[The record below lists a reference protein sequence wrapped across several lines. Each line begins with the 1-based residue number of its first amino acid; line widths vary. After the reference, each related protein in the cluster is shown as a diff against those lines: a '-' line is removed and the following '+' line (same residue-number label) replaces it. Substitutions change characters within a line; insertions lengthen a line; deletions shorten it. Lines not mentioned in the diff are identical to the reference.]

1 MNGQLFLLL
10 FSMLL
15 QNPNSETMPDLN
27 RNGTAF
33 GNSAAILPGNPV
45 SAPPAA
51 FARGQQNVGYV
62 SDPSD
67 GNKFCLIVQIPPDK
81 MGEFARGPL
90 GQEMEVAVPDEIR
103 NVQIEKVIFRIGTG
117 PIERILPIPTTL
129 SESRTFTNSPK
140 VVDLNNRSTVAIDQ
154 TRPPTNLATVA
165 QSGAGFATNTT
176 LGNNGNPPS
185 FSNDVGTY
193 PPFNPNALNDRS
205 RPAGGLGN
213 SGFGMTSGNTALD
226 GNYIASLSGQA
237 NGSRPEV
244 LPYNQNP
251 TQARDGFSSVKSP
264 FSNLLQPS
272 QTIATNPGYAS
283 STYPYAAGN
292 NTTPNALGTN
302 SNRQYNLASNST
314 NPPAYYD
321 GQFGQQNSQQLGS
334 QSGYVPTP
342 SLAQTQLYGQSVQQQ
357 QPNYVSQ
364 NPYAAPQM
372 NAYSQVPVPVQTPP
386 YTTLLADQTE
396 ESRLATNKLLPFLLL
411 FSIVVNVYLGF
422 WMSHQKSVYRQK
434 LGNLRGIPASDLA

>member
-10 FSMLL
+10 LSMLF
-15 QNPNSETMPDLN
+15 QNPNGEILPDLN

-33 GNSAAILPGNPV
+33 GNPAATLPGNSM
-45 SAPPAA
+45 SAPQAP
-51 FARGQQNVGYV
+51 FARGQQNVGYA

-81 MGEFARGPL
+81 MGEFARGPV

-103 NVQIEKVIFRIGTG
+103 NVRIEKVIFRIGTG

-129 SESRTFTNSPK
+129 SNSRTFTNPPQ
-140 VVDLNNRSTVAIDQ
+140 VVDLNNRSTVPIDQ
-154 TRPPTNLATVA
+154 PRPPTNLTIVA
-165 QSGAGFATNTT
+165 QNGPGFAANTT
-176 LGNNGNPPS
+176 LGNNGNLPS
-185 FSNDVGTY
+185 FNNDGGTY
-193 PPFNPNALNDRS
+193 PPGVSSALNDRS
-205 RPAGGLGN
+205 
-213 SGFGMTSGNTALD
+213 
-226 GNYIASLSGQA
+226 LSSQA
-237 NGSRPEV
+237 NGSRPDV
-244 LPYNQNP
+244 MPLNQNP
-251 TQARDGFSSVKSP
+251 TQARDGFSGAKSS
-264 FSNLLQPS
+264 FSNLLVPS
-272 QTIATNPGYAS
+272 QTNATNPGYAS
-283 STYPYAAGN
+283 STYPYSAGN

-302 SNRQYNLASNST
+302 SNRQYNMASNST

-321 GQFGQQNSQQLGS
+321 SQFSQQNSQQLGS

-372 NAYSQVPVPVQTPP
+372 NAYSQVPVPFQKPTYPP
-386 YTTLLADQTE
+386 LLADQTE
-396 ESRLATNKLLPFLLL
+396 ESQLATNKLLPFLLL